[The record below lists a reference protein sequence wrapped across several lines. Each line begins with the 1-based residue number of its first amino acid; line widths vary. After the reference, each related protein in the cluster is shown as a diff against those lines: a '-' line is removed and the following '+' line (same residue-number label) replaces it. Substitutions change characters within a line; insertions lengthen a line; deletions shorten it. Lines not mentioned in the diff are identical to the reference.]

1 MFCTKDVLRNL
12 AKFTGKH
19 LCRNLFLNKVEDL
32 GLATLLKKRLRH
44 RCFPVDS
51 ANWRDHLEISESTS
65 WQRHWHRHRHSIY
78 EYLFFAKHKLL
89 EIKVT
94 SIYLFSMHSTA
105 GNMYSCNVPWQYL
118 ILLKPSTFDY
128 LPISEMYRSGEK
140 YWT

>member
-1 MFCTKDVLRNL
+1 MFCTKDALKNF

-19 LCRNLFLNKVEDL
+19 LCQNLFFNKVADL
-32 GLATLLKKRLRH
+32 RLATLLKKKLRH

-51 ANWRDHLEISESTS
+51 ANWRGHLEISESAS
-65 WQRHWHRHRHSIY
+65 RQRHWHRHRHSIY

-105 GNMYSCNVPWQYL
+105 CNMYSCNVPRQYL
-118 ILLKPSTFDY
+118 ILLKPSTFEY
-128 LPISEMYRSGEK
+128 LPISEMYRSGEQ
-140 YWT
+140 YWA